1 VLAVKLLVREP
12 VAEVE
17 ALIADPDAGFVRG
30 RRDRDHP
37 TCGMQSRAE
46 TTSHD
51 PQKLPLQRGTTPH
64 AARGAYR
71 HRRRP
76 LREEPT
82 GSQLTAERAY
92 PFGGVDLFLGAG
104 GHGYRVPTRERS
116 DQRHLARSEEDRV
129 AVTIKL

>member
-1 VLAVKLLVREP
+1 VNSSQKSRHSLQ
-12 VAEVE
+12 
-17 ALIADPDAGFVRG
+17 I
-30 RRDRDHP
+30 P
-37 TCGMQSRAE
+37 TPGSCEDGATAIIPPCGMQPRAE
-46 TTSHD
+46 ATSHD